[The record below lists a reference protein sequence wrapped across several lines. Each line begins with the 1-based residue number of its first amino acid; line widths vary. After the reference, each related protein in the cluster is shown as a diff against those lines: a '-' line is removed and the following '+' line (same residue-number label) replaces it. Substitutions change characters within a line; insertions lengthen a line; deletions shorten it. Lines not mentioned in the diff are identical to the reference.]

1 MSVSL
6 AMSRSSKSCPE
17 KENRE
22 RKGINIGDDEWRERK
37 REDRDEGRRE
47 EKREGEKGDVKRM
60 AI

>member
-1 MSVSL
+1 MCP
-6 AMSRSSKSCPE
+6 SRWPCQGLRNPVQRK
-17 KENRE
+17 RTE
-22 RKGINIGDDEWRERK
+22 RKGINIGDDERRERK